1 MLVRQKVWNKEYLH
15 GLTQYAVLSVIL
27 HRSSQE
33 VIDKSYKGIQTGSK
47 PCLNIC
53 CDTATC
59 NYITT

>member
-27 HRSSQE
+27 HRSPQQE
-33 VIDKSYKGIQTGSK
+33 WSYKGIQTSSK
-47 PCLNIC
+47 SCLNIC

-59 NYITT
+59 SYITT